1 MRAALALLKREL
13 LSLWVTPLAWILL
26 SLFLVLQ
33 GLSFSLMVEYF
44 SRFTQASFD
53 RGPIQAYFE
62 SALIPLSLLILCPA
76 LSMRAIA
83 EERRSGTL
91 DMLLSSPLSP
101 GGLVISKWLALWL
114 SYLCFWLPT
123 LLYAVILWGT
133 GAVELAPLALA
144 YLGVA
149 MLGAAYLAI
158 GVLASALCQSQL
170 IAFMLSSAILFVLL
184 VLGLGEKLLDPGLA
198 REICSQLSV
207 TSLLET
213 MASGLVDSRRL
224 VFYFSLT
231 IMALVFAGR
240 VMEEEGR

>member
-1 MRAALALLKREL
+1 MFLASNS
-13 LSLWVTPLAWILL
+13 SLR
-26 SLFLVLQ
+26 SDLV
-33 GLSFSLMVEYF
+33 
-44 SRFTQASFD
+44 
-53 RGPIQAYFE
+53 
-62 SALIPLSLLILCPA
+62 
-76 LSMRAIA
+76 
-83 EERRSGTL
+83 
-91 DMLLSSPLSP
+91 
-101 GGLVISKWLALWL
+101 
-114 SYLCFWLPT
+114 
-123 LLYAVILWGT
+123 GT